1 MSSNSSTDVTDTS
14 STDTFLTIVD
24 NKLAR
29 RRYFR
34 EKQRNYRRKLNA
46 DVAIVKAQF
55 EHLQSIRDG
64 LQASMPLSVAPR
76 EDSDGPLSWYS
87 IATVFKREALQVL
100 TDRHPLITQTQ
111 EYQSLTK
118 AIQRFVVMNIPPP
131 MSRSNAWHSATLVA
145 DPRARNLA
153 KEWLTQQMYH
163 NMHEPL
169 ALLPA
174 LRSDEEF
181 FQFDLEASDEDE
193 SFVGLHRIQCI
204 FPGTLASFRRFVQSN
219 MREVMFKE
227 PQKAIEE
234 CTANTRLFC
243 TTTANGVFIN
253 SLQGHFVEA
262 DRFIVV
268 VRQVEHDEAHAC
280 HPMLTQR
287 HYRSWTEVRQ
297 VSPTHILMRLVGFLS
312 RSFRAHKGFVSSDEL
327 AALGGIDVTGIEDDD
342 QKDEYVRRELIRLE
356 NADFVPWR
364 QRFTSAM
371 QASLQQHD
379 DTSH

>member
-1 MSSNSSTDVTDTS
+1 
-14 STDTFLTIVD
+14 
-24 NKLAR
+24 
-29 RRYFR
+29 
-34 EKQRNYRRKLNA
+34 
-46 DVAIVKAQF
+46 
-55 EHLQSIRDG
+55 
-64 LQASMPLSVAPR
+64 
-76 EDSDGPLSWYS
+76 
-87 IATVFKREALQVL
+87 
-100 TDRHPLITQTQ
+100 
-111 EYQSLTK
+111 
-118 AIQRFVVMNIPPP
+118 

-163 NMHEPL
+163 NMREPL

-193 SFVGLHRIQCI
+193 SFVGLHRKQCI
-204 FPGTLASFRRFVQSN
+204 LPGTLASFRRFVQSN
-219 MREVMFKE
+219 MREAV
-227 PQKAIEE
+227 EE

-243 TTTANGVFIN
+243 TTTADGAFVN

-287 HYRSWTEVRQ
+287 HYRSWIEVRQ
-297 VSPTHILMRLVGFLS
+297 VSPTHILMRFVGFFS
-312 RSFRAHKGFVSSDEL
+312 RSFRAHEGVVSSDEL

-342 QKDEYVRRELIRLE
+342 QKEEYVRRELIRLE

>member
-1 MSSNSSTDVTDTS
+1 
-14 STDTFLTIVD
+14 
-24 NKLAR
+24 
-29 RRYFR
+29 
-34 EKQRNYRRKLNA
+34 
-46 DVAIVKAQF
+46 
-55 EHLQSIRDG
+55 
-64 LQASMPLSVAPR
+64 
-76 EDSDGPLSWYS
+76 
-87 IATVFKREALQVL
+87 
-100 TDRHPLITQTQ
+100 
-111 EYQSLTK
+111 
-118 AIQRFVVMNIPPP
+118 

-163 NMHEPL
+163 SMREPL
-169 ALLPA
+169 ALLPG

-193 SFVGLHRIQCI
+193 SFAV
-204 FPGTLASFRRFVQSN
+204 
-219 MREVMFKE
+219 
-227 PQKAIEE
+227 EE

-243 TTTANGVFIN
+243 TTPANGAFIN

-287 HYRSWTEVRQ
+287 HYRSWIEVRQ
-297 VSPTHILMRLVGFLS
+297 VSPTHILMRFVGFFS
-312 RSFRAHKGFVSSDEL
+312 RSFRAHEGVVSSDEL

-342 QKDEYVRRELIRLE
+342 QKDEYIRRELIRLE
-356 NADFVPWR
+356 YADFVPWR

>member
-1 MSSNSSTDVTDTS
+1 MASIRSTHATDAS

-24 NKLAR
+24 NTLAR

-34 EKQRNYRRKLNA
+34 EKQRIYRHKLNA

-64 LQASMPLSVAPR
+64 LQASMPPSVAPR
-76 EDSDGPLSWYS
+76 EASDGPLSWYS

-100 TDRHPLITQTQ
+100 TDRQPLITQTQ

-118 AIQRFVVMNIPPP
+118 AMQRFVVMNIPPP

-163 NMHEPL
+163 NMREPL

-174 LRSDEEF
+174 VRNDEEF

-193 SFVGLHRIQCI
+193 SFVGLERIQCI
-204 FPGTLASFRRFVQSN
+204 LPGTLASFRRFMESN
-219 MREVMFKE
+219 SMREVMFKE
-227 PQKAIEE
+227 PQKAVEE

-243 TTTANGVFIN
+243 TTTADGAFVN

-268 VRQVEHDEAHAC
+268 FRQVEHDEAHAC
-280 HPMLTQR
+280 HPLLRQR
-287 HYRSWTEVRQ
+287 HYRSWIEVRQ
-297 VSPTHILMRLVGFLS
+297 VSPTHILMRLVSHVS
-312 RSFRAHKGFVSSDEL
+312 RSFRAHDGFVSSDEL

-342 QKDEYVRRELIRLE
+342 QKDEYVRRELIRLG
-356 NADFVPWR
+356 NAYFVPWR
-364 QRFTSAM
+364 QRFTSLM
-371 QASLQQHD
+371 QASSQ
-379 DTSH
+379 